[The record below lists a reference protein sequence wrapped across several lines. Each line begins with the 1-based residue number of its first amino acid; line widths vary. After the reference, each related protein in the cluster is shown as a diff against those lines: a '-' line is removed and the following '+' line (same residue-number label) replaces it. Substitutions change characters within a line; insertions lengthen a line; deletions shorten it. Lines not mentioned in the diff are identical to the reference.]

1 MNTHRGLLSV
11 SALALVVTAPLPAQ
25 SLADR
30 VRSAPGAR
38 VQFAFAA
45 RAGVCGDGQSFL
57 STGNRSSYYGR
68 VSIVDGVTTQPCAA
82 GPVRVVIDRADGVI
96 TNIETVAGPLQ
107 PAEGATDLGT
117 VQPRDAAAYLMSIA
131 ATNEGRAARDA
142 MLPAAIADGVD
153 VSPQLV
159 AIARDQNRPLDT
171 RRGALSWLAR
181 DDDGAPDARVARASD
196 VLLHIAQDENEAQPL
211 RRHALD
217 MLARVGRGAGVPALI
232 RLAGNGSSWV
242 ADESIRA
249 LAQSGDPRAREFLR
263 RTLQRSDLSDATLAT
278 VARSLSGNQA
288 TGQDVELLRNR
299 FATLTGDR
307 ARSAILDAIAQRG
320 TASDTQWLLGV
331 ARDSRQPLETR
342 RRALELATRNG
353 AGSTSAVSLYDT
365 MDEPSLKEA
374 LIRVLAQSN
383 DRASLDKLITIA
395 RTDSNYTLR
404 RRAIS
409 ALSKT
414 QDARAR
420 DALAGIAGL

>member
-1 MNTHRGLLSV
+1 
-11 SALALVVTAPLPAQ
+11 
-25 SLADR
+25 
-30 VRSAPGAR
+30 
-38 VQFAFAA
+38 
-45 RAGVCGDGQSFL
+45 
-57 STGNRSSYYGR
+57 
-68 VSIVDGVTTQPCAA
+68 
-82 GPVRVVIDRADGVI
+82 
-96 TNIETVAGPLQ
+96 
-107 PAEGATDLGT
+107 
-117 VQPRDAAAYLMSIA
+117 
-131 ATNEGRAARDA
+131 
-142 MLPAAIADGVD
+142 
-153 VSPQLV
+153 
-159 AIARDQNRPLDT
+159 
-171 RRGALSWLAR
+171 
-181 DDDGAPDARVARASD
+181 

-420 DALAGIAGL
+420 DALAGIAGQ